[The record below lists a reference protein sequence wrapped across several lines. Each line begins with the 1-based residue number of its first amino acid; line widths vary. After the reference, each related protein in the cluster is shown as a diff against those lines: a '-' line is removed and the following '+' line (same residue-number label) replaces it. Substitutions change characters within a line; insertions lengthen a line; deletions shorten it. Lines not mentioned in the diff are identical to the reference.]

1 MREDHEEVAVKKIR
15 HESPTSKNSV
25 PIIPKGR
32 QREVSIFNVSTT
44 QAIFLAVLLMF
55 LLIIAMVV
63 MLVGWA
69 SSRMIEMQERH

>member
-1 MREDHEEVAVKKIR
+1 
-15 HESPTSKNSV
+15 V

-44 QAIFLAVLLMF
+44 QAIFLAVLLIF
-55 LLIIAMVV
+55 LLIVAMVV

-69 SSRMIEMQERH
+69 SSRMIDMQEKHQS